1 MINKKINLIFDF
13 DSTFIQLETIEV
25 LAKYALNN
33 NNNKISIAK
42 KIKSMTNLAMS
53 GKLSFK
59 KALSDRISL
68 LELNPTHIDKT
79 SKFLFNKISPSFN
92 ENINFIKENK
102 RNCYIVSGGFKNII
116 FDIVKEFDFIDD
128 NIFANELICHK
139 NDTIL
144 LDTNNPLSLDN
155 GKSKVV
161 KQIKGHNIIIGDGYT
176 DYEVKKY
183 GHADIFIQY
192 IENVN
197 RKGLNNKADCIATNF
212 QDIINFI
219 KNV

>member
-1 MINKKINLIFDF
+1 MMNKKINLIFDF

-25 LAKYALNN
+25 LAKYALRN
-33 NNNKISIAK
+33 NNNKTSIAK
-42 KIKSMTNLAMS
+42 KIKNMTNLAMS

-68 LELNPTHIDKT
+68 LDLNPTHINKT
-79 SKFLFNKISPSFN
+79 SKFLFSKISPSFK

-102 RNCYIVSGGFKNII
+102 KNCYIVSGGFKNII
-116 FDIVKEFDFIDD
+116 CNIVKGFDFING
-128 NIFANELICHK
+128 NIFANELIYHK
-139 NDTIL
+139 NNTIL

-155 GKSKVV
+155 GKSKIV
-161 KQIKGHNIIIGDGYT
+161 KQIKGYNVIIGDGYT

-192 IENVN
+192 IENIN
-197 RKGLNNKADCIATNF
+197 RKELNNKADFIAANF

-219 KNV
+219 NNV